1 MKLGSSILVVAL
13 AFGAFAQNRT
23 NKEIEQVTPA
33 KLKKL
38 QANYK
43 SAKAAYGKKPKDAKV
58 KKAYVEAT
66 FALGMGTMYGENL
79 SPHERYAGALGY
91 FREVLKV
98 EPKHKLAKDNYD
110 MIAEIYRR
118 MGRPVPG
125 EKQH

>member
-1 MKLGSSILVVAL
+1 MKLGSSILVLAL